1 MNLQL
6 LIAKDLPFECFGFGT
21 SLDVDVPMGLA
32 RRTSPS
38 QVPVLTS
45 TFLSVWLQVQV
56 PVLTLTVLSVWLQI
70 HVPVL
75 TLRFLSVTRLQV
87 QVPVL
92 PLAFLSV
99 WLQVPVLTLTFLSVW
114 LQLPVLIRGATMV
127 VGNLVNFSRIDIIW
141 LCCHSYQYGS
151 GLC

>member
-6 LIAKDLPFECFGFGT
+6 LIAKDLPFECFGFVT

-38 QVPVLTS
+38 LVPVLTS

-92 PLAFLSV
+92 PLAFGLAASSSPDV
-99 WLQVPVLTLTFLSVW
+99 DVPVGLAPTTS
-114 LQLPVLIRGATMV
+114 P
-127 VGNLVNFSRIDIIW
+127 
-141 LCCHSYQYGS
+141 YQRCNNGRWQPRKF
-151 GLC
+151 

>member
-6 LIAKDLPFECFGFGT
+6 LIAKDLPFECFST

-99 WLQVPVLTLTFLSVW
+99 WLQVPVLTLTFLLVW
-114 LQLPVLIRGATMV
+114 LTATILGAQDGGLLPEETETATTLMDRDSTPSE
-127 VGNLVNFSRIDIIW
+127 FSVEHIV
-141 LCCHSYQYGS
+141 
-151 GLC
+151 